1 MGNRRMNIDLT
12 DEEFHYLVNLIKS
25 HKYKIIGDLHW
36 FNADNLFFKHP
47 DIEKF
52 LNQKTKE
59 LNETIA
65 KCDELLKKL
74 GVKK

>member
-1 MGNRRMNIDLT
+1 MNIDLT

-25 HKYKIIGDLHW
+25 CKYKANIDLHW
-36 FNADNLFFKHP
+36 FNTDNLFMNFHDNK
-47 DIEKF
+47 KF

-59 LNETIA
+59 LNETIV

-74 GVKK
+74 GVEE